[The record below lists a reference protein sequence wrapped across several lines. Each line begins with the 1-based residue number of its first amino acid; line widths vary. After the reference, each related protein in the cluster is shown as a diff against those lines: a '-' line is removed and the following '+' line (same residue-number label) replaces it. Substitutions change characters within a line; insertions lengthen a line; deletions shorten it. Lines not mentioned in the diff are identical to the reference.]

1 MAEGSRWDVGDHDGF
16 LACYDATRQEVFRY
30 AVRLT
35 GDRQLAEDLVHDIY
49 VQTLRR
55 ARSSELEPIGVG
67 WLCRAVRHRH
77 LDWLRGTERER
88 RRLRLVASRAERGD
102 PIDLGMS
109 SGGDSLLAALTDRER
124 AAIVLHHVDELAVAE
139 VAQLLGTTVRATES
153 LLARARSKA
162 RREHEEVRDA

>member
-30 AVRLT
+30 ASRLT

-49 VQTLRR
+49 VDTLRR
-55 ARSSELEPIGVG
+55 ARSGELEPIGVG

-77 LDWLRGTERER
+77 LDWLRGAERER
-88 RRLRLVASRAERGD
+88 RRLRLVGTD
-102 PIDLGMS
+102 TS
-109 SGGDSLLAALTDRER
+109 SDDDDESDVATGGLLDGLSARER
-124 AAIVLHHVDELAVAE
+124 VAVVLRHIDGLPVRE
-139 VAQLLGTTVRATES
+139 VADQLGTTVRATES

-162 RREHEEVRDA
+162 RRQHEDREVRDA

>member
-49 VQTLRR
+49 VETLRR
-55 ARSSELEPIGVG
+55 ARTGALEPIGVG

-77 LDWLRGTERER
+77 LDWLRGAERER
-88 RRLRLVASRAERGD
+88 RRLRLVGTD
-102 PIDLGMS
+102 TS
-109 SGGDSLLAALTDRER
+109 SDDDESDVATGGLLDGLSARER
-124 AAIVLHHVDELAVAE
+124 VAVVLRHVDGLPVRE
-139 VAQLLGTTVRATES
+139 VADQLGTTVRATES

-162 RREHEEVRDA
+162 RRQHEEREVRDA